1 MAIPILTS
9 FDRALLLD
17 LSSLGRPDYRK
28 DIRAVSESTA
38 YMVECGL
45 LMRKVEK
52 PRPEAAAVDGQ
63 AHAVG
68 DNPYRQHR

>member
-45 LMRKVEK
+45 LMRRRRGLPPVVTDAGRRASVE
-52 PRPEAAAVDGQ
+52 G
-63 AHAVG
+63 
-68 DNPYRQHR
+68 